1 MVAGIN
7 LLCLTLATP
16 CAVAAAAA
24 APPRNCAVAAAT
36 RPEDSSPLYTGKLEG
51 EGTIHSIRRCPVD
64 DGEGDQVGHRI
75 YAVDASRRQQSLYTC
90 GKVREGT
97 ERELGLGDGPV
108 ECCGVS
114 S

>member
-1 MVAGIN
+1 M
-7 LLCLTLATP
+7 LCLTLATP
-16 CAVAAAAA
+16 IRRRRGASKELRRRRCDAS
-24 APPRNCAVAAAT
+24 
-36 RPEDSSPLYTGKLEG
+36 EDSSPLYTGKLKG

-97 ERELGLGDGPV
+97 EREPGLGDGPV

>member
-1 MVAGIN
+1 M
-7 LLCLTLATP
+7 LCLTLAAP
-16 CAVAAAAA
+16 YAVAA

-51 EGTIHSIRRCPVD
+51 EGTMHSIRRCPVD

-97 ERELGLGDGPV
+97 EREPGLGDGPV
-108 ECCGVS
+108 GLFVGVS